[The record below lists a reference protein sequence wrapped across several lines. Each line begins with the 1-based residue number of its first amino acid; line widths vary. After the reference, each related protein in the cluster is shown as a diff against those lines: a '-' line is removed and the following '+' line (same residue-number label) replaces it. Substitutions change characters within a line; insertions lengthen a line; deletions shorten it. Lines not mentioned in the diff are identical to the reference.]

1 MYARLYTLRSKSLF
15 EVGIICV
22 ILKLR
27 SYCVIF
33 ELLFAVEGSIVNE
46 VWSEAVSP
54 RQYILVESHVAE
66 WFWWYS

>member
-15 EVGIICV
+15 ELELYV

-27 SYCVIF
+27 SYCAIF

-54 RQYILVESHVAE
+54 RLYILVESHVAE